1 MTIPTTPAECRA
13 EQERVLKLLEGTTP
27 GEWASSEGDPDR
39 PADVYLVNP
48 QHPDDAGMGKLLALI
63 FTGKSGRIAS
73 ARWDKDYAV
82 GNARLMGESQRL
94 ARQYTALLDAHAEA
108 LAEITEQQ
116 DILDKIAEI
125 ADAECEFEDARLT
138 AEENRIEAAERK
150 LAEREA
156 ELEHLRK
163 LARRVET
170 TMGVHEH
177 LAATKEL
184 IQTILTPAKETQ
196 P

>member
-13 EQERVLKLLEGTTP
+13 EQERVLKLVSAYEEANAEFEAAATEYWRNNRHLPRPMALTTLRGKVNQARKRLE
-27 GEWASSEGDPDR
+27 
-39 PADVYLVNP
+39 L
-48 QHPDDAGMGKLLALI
+48 DAP
-63 FTGKSGRIAS
+63 T
-73 ARWDKDYAV
+73 
-82 GNARLMGESQRL
+82 L
-94 ARQYTALLDAHAEA
+94 ARQNAALLAAHAKA

-163 LARRVET
+163 LARRVEA

-184 IQTILTPAKETQ
+184 TQAILAPAKEVQ